1 MSNFIQSLESRRLM
15 SATAD
20 TLLGDK
26 AMISSDIVVLKAA
39 ANALI
44 LSDTSATKVIAT
56 DFKGLPK
63 ADGELLKTLET
74 TEIKAK
80 AALLKDVAL
89 LDSKSL
95 SLTTKSVSAGD
106 VVLKKATTRSLAA
119 LAKDITA
126 LGSVTTVPMADLQA
140 FLTGTTVTDARASI
154 LTALPADSA
163 LDTAVTNEG
172 TDSDADKATINT
184 DANQLQNDVTGLATD
199 LSSIESAL
207 GTFPAVTGSFTGT
220 AQGTAGKVAGQSEA
234 VTLNITSESASGV
247 IEATVTN
254 FSGGVSAL
262 AGSVSLNGV
271 IVLKALP
278 GNSAVTIDGVFSN
291 SAIGGTFAFAG
302 GKGTF
307 AVSEIFI

>member
-1 MSNFIQSLESRRLM
+1 MSNFIQSLESRTLM
-15 SATAD
+15 TVSSA

-26 AMISSDIVVLKAA
+26 ETIASEIVVVKAS

-44 LSDTSATKVIAT
+44 LSDTSATKVIAA

-63 ADGELLKTLET
+63 ADGALLKTLVSAET
-74 TEIKAK
+74 KAK

-95 SLTTKSVSAGD
+95 GLTTKSVSAGD
-106 VVLKKATTRSLAA
+106 MVLKKATTKSLAT

-154 LTALPADSA
+154 LTALPDDTA

-172 TDSDADKATINT
+172 TDSDSDKATINT
-184 DANQLQNDVTGLATD
+184 DATQLQTDVANLATD
-199 LSSIESAL
+199 LSSIETTL
-207 GTFPAVTGSFTGT
+207 GTFPTVTGLFTGN
-220 AQGTAGKVAGQSEA
+220 AQGTSGKVSGHSAT
-234 VTLNITSESASGV
+234 VTLDITSESAGG
-247 IEATVTN
+247 ILEGTVTN
-254 FSGGVSAL
+254 FSGGISAL

-278 GNSAVTIDGVFSN
+278 GNSAVTIDGVFSD
-291 SAIGGTFAFAG
+291 SAIGGTFAYAG

-307 AVSEIFI
+307 AVSE